1 MLSSASFGSL
11 VASVGLAVGLVG
23 ALLCILAK
31 RAGSPKVKY
40 FDLILLQIFNAT
52 TL

>member
-1 MLSSASFGSL
+1 M
-11 VASVGLAVGLVG
+11 ASVGLAVGLVG

-40 FDLILLQIFNAT
+40 FDLILLEIFNAT
-52 TL
+52 AL